1 MAVQANLTS
10 LDPYDANDTVSLA
23 AAKAFYQGLYGFDK
37 DMKLVK
43 VLAKAE
49 LSRLDTDGET
59 WSPLAHKTTE
69 VSALVEDLLGF
80 KAEQFRQVVLL
91 PQGQFRKLLA
101 ASSAERE
108 RILETLFGTAAYK
121 RVQDALTVPYPH
133 LTPPTICSVWIS
145 VGARSLYTKHY
156 T

>member
-1 MAVQANLTS
+1 M
-10 LDPYDANDTVSLA
+10 
-23 AAKAFYQGLYGFDK
+23 
-37 DMKLVK
+37 
-43 VLAKAE
+43 LAKAE

-69 VSALVEDLLGF
+69 VSALIEDLLGF

-121 RVQDALTVPYPH
+121 RVQDALKAEAAVLRERADKARLRRQT
-133 LTPPTICSVWIS
+133 LLDQAGAASVDASACTRRW
-145 VGARSLYTKHY
+145 RH
-156 T
+156 